1 VCNVVCCLHTVPVG
15 PGRCRLLNRNTFK
28 FNKGGLGAAV
38 ARTVMQLAPDWAI
51 HMGTQVGDT
60 LWCQAVYK
68 AGMIVGQ
75 KGGPWRV

>member
-1 VCNVVCCLHTVPVG
+1 VCCCCLCAVPVA

-51 HMGTQVGDT
+51 HMGTQVGVFWGRG
-60 LWCQAVYK
+60 LSQQGLAAK
-68 AGMIVGQ
+68 AGA
-75 KGGPWRV
+75 